1 MAPQTNSSV
10 TGSRWLVF
18 GTAVASSSHCHPV
31 HQHLINVSRQCCRIV
46 IFIVLYLS
54 SLEMLMMYFYIDNI
68 NMYSMYMYF
77 RTLEDYTLCIICLHN
92 KCVPCVGGRIFPLK
106 GQAVY
111 LNLDSWK
118 VQFE

>member
-10 TGSRWLVF
+10 TGSQWLVF
-18 GTAVASSSHCHPV
+18 GTAVASSHCHPV

-68 NMYSMYMYF
+68 NVC
-77 RTLEDYTLCIICLHN
+77 TVCICILE
-92 KCVPCVGGRIFPLK
+92 R
-106 GQAVY
+106 
-111 LNLDSWK
+111 
-118 VQFE
+118 